1 MGLCVARIRSGPRSR
16 YPMRDSIL
24 FLTNAY
30 PDFNSS
36 GRGMFIKQMALLLKE
51 SGYRISVVTP
61 RVYEES
67 HYVEKQEGIS
77 VYRFPFFS
85 GNRPLIE
92 YEKIPYLR
100 MVFYYMTG
108 FFLTIYVMLKHK
120 CRLIHAHWAI
130 PTGLIGVLVGSFL
143 KTPLI
148 VTIHGSD
155 FRIGTMKT
163 LILKKIFLY
172 VCKKAKYIICV
183 SEVLKRE
190 IEKLGIKGDKISVLP
205 MGVDELFFRPLINRG
220 VNRIARRF
228 TILSNRQ
235 LQTIYNISLLIR
247 AIPIVLKEEP
257 NAKFLIAGVGSERE
271 NLEKQV
277 RDLNISSSVQFLGW
291 VIHEE
296 MPKLLSRADIY
307 ISTSLDDGTSVS
319 LLEAMACGAF
329 PIVTDIPS
337 NREWI
342 SEGENGFLVP
352 IDEERF
358 LAEKIVEAI
367 RNQDLIERSR
377 HKNFCMIRE
386 KALWPV
392 TIAKTK
398 EIYRMALESK
408 S

>member
-1 MGLCVARIRSGPRSR
+1 V
-16 YPMRDSIL
+16 RDNSIC
-24 FLTNAY
+24 FITNAY

-36 GRGMFIKQMALLLKE
+36 GRGMFIKQMALLLEE

-61 RVYEES
+61 KIYEKS
-67 HYVEKQEGIS
+67 HYVEEQEGIR

-85 GNRPLIE
+85 GNRTLIE

-100 MVFYYMTG
+100 MVFYYITG
-108 FFLTIYVMLKHK
+108 FFLTIYVVFKHK
-120 CRLIHAHWAI
+120 CHLIHAHWAI
-130 PTGLIGVLVGSFL
+130 PTGLIGVLVGSFF

-163 LILKKIFLY
+163 PFLKRIFVY
-172 VCKKAKYIICV
+172 VCKKAKHIISV
-183 SEVLKRE
+183 SEVLKRD
-190 IEKLGIKGDKISVLP
+190 IEKLGIKGEKISVFP
-205 MGVDELFFRPLINRG
+205 MGVDESFFRLLTNRG
-220 VNRIARRF
+220 VNRIGQGF

-235 LQTIYNISLLIR
+235 LQPIYNISLLIR
-247 AIPIVLKEEP
+247 GIPIVLKEEP
-257 NAKFLIAGVGSERE
+257 NAQFIIAGIGSERE

-277 RDLNISSSVQFLGW
+277 KDLNVGSKVRFLGW
-291 VIHEE
+291 VAHEE
-296 MPKLLSRADIY
+296 MPKLLSHTDIY

-319 LLEAMACGAF
+319 LLEAMASGAF

-342 SEGENGFLVP
+342 SDGENGFLVP
-352 IDEERF
+352 LDEERF
-358 LAEKIVEAI
+358 LAGKIVEAI
-367 RNQDLIERSR
+367 RNRDLIEKSR
-377 HKNFCMIRE
+377 GKNFSLIKE

-398 EIYRMALESK
+398 EIYKMVLVSK

>member
-1 MGLCVARIRSGPRSR
+1 
-16 YPMRDSIL
+16 MRNKSIC
-24 FLTNAY
+24 FITNAY

-36 GRGMFIKQMALLLKE
+36 GRGMFIKQMALLLEE

-61 RVYEES
+61 KIYEKS
-67 HYVEKQEGIS
+67 HYVEEQEGIR

-108 FFLTIYVMLKHK
+108 FFLTIYVVFKHK
-120 CRLIHAHWAI
+120 CHLIHAHWAI

-163 LILKKIFLY
+163 FIIKKIFLY
-172 VCKKAKYIICV
+172 VCRRAKHIICV
-183 SEVLKRE
+183 SEVLKRD
-190 IEKLGIKGDKISVLP
+190 IEKLGIKGEKISVFP
-205 MGVDELFFRPLINRG
+205 MGVDEHFFRSLINRG
-220 VNRIARRF
+220 VNRIGQWF

-235 LQTIYNISLLIR
+235 LQPIYNISLLIR

-257 NAKFLIAGVGSERE
+257 NAKFIIAGIGSERE

-277 RDLNISSSVQFLGW
+277 KDLNISSSVQFLGW
-291 VIHEE
+291 VTHEE
-296 MPKLLSRADIY
+296 MPKLLSQADIY

-319 LLEAMACGAF
+319 LLEAMASGAF

-342 SEGENGFLVP
+342 SDGENGFLVP

-358 LAEKIVEAI
+358 LAEKILEAI
-367 RNQDLIERSR
+367 RNQDLLERSR
-377 HKNFCMIRE
+377 DKNFCLIKE

-398 EIYRMALESK
+398 EIFKMALDSK

>member
-1 MGLCVARIRSGPRSR
+1 
-16 YPMRDSIL
+16 MRDKSIC
-24 FLTNAY
+24 FITNAY

-36 GRGMFIKQMALLLKE
+36 GRGMFIKQMALLLEE

-61 RVYEES
+61 KIYEKS
-67 HYVEKQEGIS
+67 RYVEELDGIR

-100 MVFYYMTG
+100 MVFYYITG
-108 FFLTIYVMLKHK
+108 FFLTIYVVLKHR

-163 LILKKIFLY
+163 TILKKIFVY
-172 VCKKAKYIICV
+172 VCERAKHIICV
-183 SEVLKRE
+183 SEVLKRD
-190 IEKLGIKGDKISVLP
+190 IEKLGIKREKVSVSP
-205 MGVDELFFRPLINRG
+205 MGVDESFFRLLTNRG
-220 VNRIARRF
+220 VNRIGQGF

-235 LQTIYNISLLIR
+235 LRPIYNISLLIR

-257 NAKFLIAGVGSERE
+257 NAKFIIAGIGPERE

-277 RDLNISSSVQFLGW
+277 RELNISSNVQFLGW
-291 VIHEE
+291 VTHEE

-307 ISTSLDDGTSVS
+307 ISTSLDDGTSIS
-319 LLEAMACGAF
+319 LLEAMASGAF
-329 PIVTDIPS
+329 PIVTDIPP

-342 SEGENGFLVP
+342 SDGENGFLVP

-358 LAEKIVEAI
+358 LAEKILGAI
-367 RNQDLIERSR
+367 RNQDLRERSR
-377 HKNFCMIRE
+377 DKNFCLIKE

-392 TIAKTK
+392 TIAKSK
-398 EIYRMALESK
+398 EIYTMVLDLK
-408 S
+408 N

>member
-1 MGLCVARIRSGPRSR
+1 
-16 YPMRDSIL
+16 MRDKSIC
-24 FLTNAY
+24 FITNAY

-36 GRGMFIKQMALLLKE
+36 GRGMFIKQMALLLEE

-61 RVYEES
+61 KIYEKS
-67 HYVEKQEGIS
+67 HFVEEQEGIR

-108 FFLTIYVMLKHK
+108 FFLTIYVVFKHR
-120 CRLIHAHWAI
+120 CQLIHAHWAI

-143 KTPLI
+143 KIPLI

-155 FRIGTMKT
+155 FRVGTMKT
-163 LILKKIFLY
+163 LILKEIFVY
-172 VCKKAKYIICV
+172 VCERAKHIICV
-183 SEVLKRE
+183 SEVLKRD
-190 IEKLGIKGDKISVLP
+190 IEKLGIKGEKISVFP
-205 MGVDELFFRPLINRG
+205 MGVDESFFRSSTNRG
-220 VNRIARRF
+220 VNRIGKSF

-235 LQTIYNISLLIR
+235 LQPIYNISLLIR
-247 AIPIVLKEEP
+247 AIPMVLKEEP
-257 NAKFLIAGVGSERE
+257 NAKFIIAGIGSERE

-277 RDLNISSSVQFLGW
+277 KDLNISSRVQFLGW
-291 VIHEE
+291 VNHEE
-296 MPKLLSRADIY
+296 MPKFLLRADIY

-319 LLEAMACGAF
+319 LLEAMASGAF

-342 SEGENGFLVP
+342 SDGENGFLVSL
-352 IDEERF
+352 DEERF

-367 RNQDLIERSR
+367 RNQGLIERSKD
-377 HKNFCMIRE
+377 KNFRLIKE

-398 EIYRMALESK
+398 EIYKKALDQK
-408 S
+408 G

>member
-1 MGLCVARIRSGPRSR
+1 VRDRS
-16 YPMRDSIL
+16 IC
-24 FLTNAY
+24 FITNAY

-36 GRGMFIKQMALLLKE
+36 GRGMFIKQTAVLLKE
-51 SGYRISVVTP
+51 SGYRMSVVTP
-61 RVYEES
+61 KIYEKS
-67 HYVEKQEGIS
+67 HYVEEQEGIR

-92 YEKIPYLR
+92 YQKIPYLR

-108 FFLTIYVMLKHK
+108 FFLAVYVALKDK
-120 CRLIHAHWAI
+120 CHLIHAHWAI
-130 PTGLIGVLVGSFL
+130 PTGLIGALVGSFL

-163 LILKKIFLY
+163 PILKRIFVY
-172 VCKKAKYIICV
+172 VCEKAKHIICV
-183 SEVLKRE
+183 SEVLKGD
-190 IEKLGIKGDKISVLP
+190 IEKLGIKGEKISVFP
-205 MGVDELFFRPLINRG
+205 MGVDESFFRSLTNRG
-220 VNRIARRF
+220 VNRIGQGF

-235 LQTIYNISLLIR
+235 LQPIYNISLLIR

-257 NAKFLIAGVGSERE
+257 NAKFIIAGIGSERE

-277 RDLNISSSVQFLGW
+277 KDLNISSWVQFLGW
-291 VIHEE
+291 VNHEE
-296 MPKLLSRADIY
+296 MPKFLSRADIY

-319 LLEAMACGAF
+319 LLEAMASGAF

-342 SEGENGFLVP
+342 SDGENGFLVP
-352 IDEERF
+352 LEEERF

-367 RNQDLIERSR
+367 RNRDLMERSR
-377 HKNFCMIRE
+377 DKNFCLIKE

-398 EIYRMALESK
+398 EIYKMVLESK